1 MLLMKM
7 IVLTITVVA
16 FLTLVT
22 VNLIVLG
29 LAIGLLQVCL
39 SEFLAIDVI
48 IVYVSVEAW
57 SIAVVG

>member
-1 MLLMKM
+1 MKM

-22 VNLIVLG
+22 VNLTVLG
-29 LAIGLLQVCL
+29 LVMGLLQLCL

-48 IVYVSVEAW
+48 MVYVSVEA
-57 SIAVVG
+57 

>member
-1 MLLMKM
+1 MKT

-22 VNLIVLG
+22 VNLIVFG

-48 IVYVSVEAW
+48 IVHVSVEA
-57 SIAVVG
+57 